1 MPRRTLI
8 RRNEYRDSVQ
18 LMLAAGQLLK
28 RPDILQAILM
38 MGTPSNKEFLRSQA
52 LLSPEGEAAT
62 ANDLIVAL
70 ESNDAAALDQAE
82 RDLDGLFRER
92 PAASAGQEA
101 PRTIDAALRQLPGA
115 NLCQISVPGD
125 HAAAEARK
133 ALRAGL
139 HVLLYSDNVPLEQE
153 REVKELARSCGLLCM
168 GPDCGVV
175 NLNGAAL
182 ALASVVRRG
191 PVGIAGASGSGI
203 QQVAVLVERWG
214 LGVSQVIGLGGRDL
228 CDAVGGLAMETALD
242 ALDADPDTQVIVL
255 VSGAP
260 GSATLEKL
268 LPRIR
273 KCRKPVVA
281 RLSGTDPATLRAA
294 GVHVAANLEEA
305 AALAVALVSG
315 RESGGLQSNRS
326 SDVDEE
332 LLQREIRGLKPTQ
345 RFVRGLFCGGTFMDE
360 ALRVL
365 TATLGPIHSNAPL
378 SPELALAGRA
388 PSREHTVVDYGD
400 EEFTLGRPHPVID
413 PQLRRERLEREG
425 DDPEVAVILLD
436 IILGP
441 AMHPDPAGAVAD
453 TIAAAKRRAA
463 DQGRYLSVVASVCGT
478 EGDPQHLSAQEE
490 ILRAAGVAVLP
501 SNIQAAM
508 LAARIV
514 QREAGPL
521 PAEGSVPD
529 VGRSQVTSAKPD
541 TELETRVK
549 HVTALFG
556 QELQVVNVGLAIFAE
571 ALQRQGI
578 RMVSLDWR
586 PPAGGDA
593 ELASLLEKLGG
604 A

>member
-1 MPRRTLI
+1 VSKRTLI

-28 RPDILQAILM
+28 RPAIFQAILM
-38 MGTPSNKEFLRSQA
+38 MGTPSNKEFLCNQA

-62 ANDLIVAL
+62 ANDLIITL
-70 ESNDAAALDQAE
+70 EADTVDALDQAE
-82 RDLDGLFRER
+82 RDLEGLFRAR
-92 PAASAGQEA
+92 PVAPGSQEA
-101 PRTIDAALRQLPGA
+101 PRTIEAALRQLPGA
-115 NLCQISVPGD
+115 NLCLVSVPGCY
-125 HAAAEARK
+125 AAAEARK

-139 HVLLYSDNVPLEQE
+139 HVLLFSDNVPLDQE

-182 ALASVVRRG
+182 ALASIVRRG
-191 PVGIAGASGSGI
+191 PVGIAGASGTGI

-214 LGVSQVIGLGGRDL
+214 LGVSQAIGLGGRDL
-228 CDAVGGLAMETALD
+228 RDAVGGLAMETALD
-242 ALDADPDTQVIVL
+242 ALDADPATKVIVL

-260 GSATLEKL
+260 GAATLEKL

-281 RLSGTDPATLRAA
+281 RLSGTDPAFLRAA
-294 GVHVAANLEEA
+294 GVHPAADLEEA
-305 AALAVALVSG
+305 AALAVALVPG
-315 RESGGLQSNRS
+315 RESGGLQRNRS
-326 SDVDEE
+326 SAVDEA
-332 LLQREIRGLKPTQ
+332 LLQRETRGLKPTQ

-360 ALRVL
+360 ALRIL
-365 TATLGPIHSNAPL
+365 TAALGPIHSNAPL

-388 PSREHTVVDYGD
+388 PSCKHTVVDYGE

-413 PQLRRERLEREG
+413 PQLRRERLEQEG

-441 AMHPDPAGAVAD
+441 AIHPDPAGAVAD
-453 TIAAAKRRAA
+453 TIAVVKRKAVE
-463 DQGRYLSVVASVCGT
+463 QGRYLSVVASVCGT
-478 EGDPQHLSAQEE
+478 EGDPQRLSVQEE

-501 SNIQAAM
+501 SNAQAARF
-508 LAARIV
+508 AARIV
-514 QREAGPL
+514 QRAAGPL

-529 VGRSQVTSAKPD
+529 VEPSRAASATPD
-541 TELETRVK
+541 PEVETRAK
-549 HVTALFG
+549 RVTELFG
-556 QELQVVNVGLAIFAE
+556 QELQVVNVGLTLFAE

-578 RMVSLDWR
+578 KLVSLDWR
-586 PPAGGDA
+586 PPAGGNA
-593 ELASLLEKLGG
+593 ELAALLEKLGG

>member
-1 MPRRTLI
+1 
-8 RRNEYRDSVQ
+8 
-18 LMLAAGQLLK
+18 
-28 RPDILQAILM
+28 
-38 MGTPSNKEFLRSQA
+38 
-52 LLSPEGEAAT
+52 
-62 ANDLIVAL
+62 
-70 ESNDAAALDQAE
+70 
-82 RDLDGLFRER
+82 
-92 PAASAGQEA
+92 
-101 PRTIDAALRQLPGA
+101 
-115 NLCQISVPGD
+115 
-125 HAAAEARK
+125 
-133 ALRAGL
+133 
-139 HVLLYSDNVPLEQE
+139 
-153 REVKELARSCGLLCM
+153 
-168 GPDCGVV
+168 
-175 NLNGAAL
+175 
-182 ALASVVRRG
+182 
-191 PVGIAGASGSGI
+191 
-203 QQVAVLVERWG
+203 
-214 LGVSQVIGLGGRDL
+214 
-228 CDAVGGLAMETALD
+228 
-242 ALDADPDTQVIVL
+242 
-255 VSGAP
+255 
-260 GSATLEKL
+260 
-268 LPRIR
+268 
-273 KCRKPVVA
+273 
-281 RLSGTDPATLRAA
+281 
-294 GVHVAANLEEA
+294 
-305 AALAVALVSG
+305 
-315 RESGGLQSNRS
+315 
-326 SDVDEE
+326 VDEE

-365 TATLGPIHSNAPL
+365 SATIGPIHSNAPL
-378 SPELALAGRA
+378 SPEHALAGRA
-388 PSREHTVVDYGD
+388 PSREHTVVDYGG

-413 PQLRRERLEREG
+413 PQLRRERLELEG
-425 DDPEVAVILLD
+425 GDPEVAVILLD

-529 VGRSQVTSAKPD
+529 VGRPQVTLANPD
-541 TELETRVK
+541 TELETRVQR
-549 HVTALFG
+549 VTALFG

>member
-1 MPRRTLI
+1 M
-8 RRNEYRDSVQ
+8 
-18 LMLAAGQLLK
+18 
-28 RPDILQAILM
+28 
-38 MGTPSNKEFLRSQA
+38 
-52 LLSPEGEAAT
+52 
-62 ANDLIVAL
+62 
-70 ESNDAAALDQAE
+70 
-82 RDLDGLFRER
+82 
-92 PAASAGQEA
+92 
-101 PRTIDAALRQLPGA
+101 
-115 NLCQISVPGD
+115 
-125 HAAAEARK
+125 
-133 ALRAGL
+133 
-139 HVLLYSDNVPLEQE
+139 
-153 REVKELARSCGLLCM
+153 
-168 GPDCGVV
+168 
-175 NLNGAAL
+175 
-182 ALASVVRRG
+182 
-191 PVGIAGASGSGI
+191 
-203 QQVAVLVERWG
+203 
-214 LGVSQVIGLGGRDL
+214 
-228 CDAVGGLAMETALD
+228 
-242 ALDADPDTQVIVL
+242 
-255 VSGAP
+255 
-260 GSATLEKL
+260 
-268 LPRIR
+268 
-273 KCRKPVVA
+273 
-281 RLSGTDPATLRAA
+281 
-294 GVHVAANLEEA
+294 
-305 AALAVALVSG
+305 
-315 RESGGLQSNRS
+315 
-326 SDVDEE
+326 
-332 LLQREIRGLKPTQ
+332 
-345 RFVRGLFCGGTFMDE
+345 
-360 ALRVL
+360 
-365 TATLGPIHSNAPL
+365 
-378 SPELALAGRA
+378 
-388 PSREHTVVDYGD
+388 VDYGD

-541 TELETRVK
+541 TELEARVK